1 MPVMCKHPLMRRITE
16 LSFTMDELRLYL
28 DTHPDCQEALSY
40 YDELQRQRTIAVA
53 EFEAQFGPLTSY
65 GNVDAGC
72 GEWKWARG
80 PWPWQNY

>member
-1 MPVMCKHPLMRRITE
+1 MPVMCKHPLMMRITE

-28 DTHPDCQEALSY
+28 DTHPDCQEALAY
-40 YDELQRQRTIAVA
+40 YDEVQRQRTVAVA

-65 GNVDAGC
+65 GNVDADC
-72 GEWKWARG
+72 GEWKWAEG

>member
-1 MPVMCKHPLMRRITE
+1 MPVMCKHPLMVKIME

-28 DTHPDCQEALSY
+28 DTHPDCQEAMNY
-40 YDELQRQRTIAVA
+40 YDELQSQRSSVVA
-53 EFEAQFGPLTSY
+53 EYEAQFGPLTTY
-65 GNVDAGC
+65 GNVDVTC